1 MKAKNLLF
9 VVLFVLLALISTSS
23 FNAAIAKEKGPINF
37 VYVTDLTG
45 PINAQAAPLG
55 WAVEDYFKWRN
66 EQGGINGH
74 EVNVELVD
82 TKYQLPLI
90 RSAYTRIKDRKNTA
104 ISFDSLSGGIEALKE
119 QFKKDQIPVLM
130 ITGHGPA
137 LYPPG
142 WVIATMSPYDDALC
156 VTADWIMA
164 NWKEKRKP
172 RLALLLGD
180 YASGRSPEMAKWY
193 CEQKGIEIVGTE
205 YVPLLP
211 TDTSDLLIR
220 TRDKKPDFVFDTL
233 MPGQIKV
240 VLRDKQ
246 RLGIKI
252 PQVNFVFNS
261 FLITQTVPPEAYD
274 GYMGIEVARS
284 WWEKDVPGIQLAYK
298 LYAKRGPT
306 PPYAYIAAVGAA
318 MVWEQAVKNA
328 IETVGYEKMDGKSIM
343 DGFMKIKDF
352 TAMGIYKE
360 ITYTKGDLR
369 GNKWAKISRLN
380 KDGSIKP
387 VADWMVVPHNL
398 KLKAESGK

>member
-1 MKAKNLLF
+1 MKAKRLLILLLF
-9 VVLFVLLALISTSS
+9 VFFALVLNFTTA
-23 FNAAIAKEKGPINF
+23 FAAAKGPISF

-45 PINAQAAPLG
+45 PVAAQAAPLA
-55 WAVEDYFKWRN
+55 WAVEDYFKLVN

-74 EVNVELVD
+74 KVNVELVD

-90 RSAYTRIKDRKNTA
+90 RSAYARLKDRKQTT
-104 ISFDSLSGGIEALKE
+104 ISFDSLSGGIEALKT
-119 QFKKDQIPVLM
+119 QFVKDQVPILM

-137 LYPPG
+137 LYPAG
-142 WVIATMSPYDDALC
+142 WVVSTLSPYDDALC
-156 VTADWIMA
+156 VTADWIKA
-164 NWKEKRKP
+164 TWNEKRKP

-193 CEQKGIEIVGTE
+193 CEQKGIDIVSTE

-240 VLRDKQ
+240 VLRDKL
-246 RLGIKI
+246 RLGIKV
-252 PQVNFVFNS
+252 PQINFVFNS
-261 FLITQTVPPEAYD
+261 YLITQTVPPEAYD
-274 GYMGIEVARS
+274 GYMGIEVLHS
-284 WWEKDVPGIQLAYK
+284 WWEKDVPGVKLAYK

-306 PPYAYIAAVGAA
+306 PPYVYLAALGAA
-318 MVWEQAVKNA
+318 LVWEEAVKNA
-328 IETVGYEKMDGKSIM
+328 INAVGYENLDGKAIM
-343 DGFMKIKDF
+343 EGYLKIKNF
-352 TAMGIYKE
+352 NGMGLFKDVSYSKD
-360 ITYTKGDLR
+360 DLR
-369 GNKWAKISRLN
+369 GNKWAKISKLN

-387 VADWMVVPHNL
+387 VTDWMIAPHNL